1 MSEINL
7 ITINTRGLRTPEKAQ
22 LFATEFMT
30 YNVAIAYLIDTHL
43 NEKAERYLSNL
54 MPNYKI
60 YSNLVPLNR
69 GVSICFQKKLGI
81 EVLDI
86 VKDTVGD
93 FIALKIN
100 YGGKKII
107 LAAFYGPSVY
117 NGDCINKI

>member
-1 MSEINL
+1 
-7 ITINTRGLRTPEKAQ
+7 
-22 LFATEFMT
+22 
-30 YNVAIAYLIDTHL
+30 
-43 NEKAERYLSNL
+43 

-81 EVLDI
+81 EVLDV

-117 NGDCINKI
+117 NGDCINQNMIRIENMGEVRFYLLEILI